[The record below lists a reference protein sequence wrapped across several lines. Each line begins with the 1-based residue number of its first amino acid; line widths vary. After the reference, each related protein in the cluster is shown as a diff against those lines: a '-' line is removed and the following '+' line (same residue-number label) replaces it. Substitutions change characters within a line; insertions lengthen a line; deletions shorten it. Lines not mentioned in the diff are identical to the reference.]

1 MDDSTFSIGLI
12 SNLQQ
17 NQYMTIWQDLNI
29 LIDNMVRLGMDREE
43 AKKEV
48 FEVLQDL

>member
-1 MDDSTFSIGLI
+1 MDNMDFALL
-12 SNLQQ
+12 SNLQA
-17 NQYMTIWQDLNI
+17 NQYMTIWQDLNK
-29 LIDNMVRLGMDREE
+29 LIDNMVLLGMDREE